1 MDVKHWQ
8 DEQKDWKTYYDEGKS
23 YLKTCQKLI
32 IKRGAFDNEFIYHLA
47 VLAGERLALGLLL
60 SYDWIPSSTSL
71 SGMLQEGRDLYT
83 FDKSLLEGARLIN
96 KFQNFCALDVAPLT
110 VPEDEEL
117 EKIVK
122 YIEQVDTFCDA
133 NLNQKVVNA

>member
-8 DEQKDWKTYYDEGKS
+8 DEEKDWNFYYNEGKS
-23 YLKTCQKLI
+23 YLGTCQRLI
-32 IKRGAFDNEFIYHLA
+32 INRGAFDNEFIYHLA

-71 SGMLQEGRDLYT
+71 SGMLQEGRDFYT

-110 VPEDEEL
+110 VPENEEL

-122 YIEQVDTFCDA
+122 YIEKVEVFCDA
-133 NLNQKVVNA
+133 NLNKKAVNA